1 VENDGELRA
10 APDDLDRPA
19 PAPSLPPSDDRS
31 SLPRGPHPTVGP
43 GTIRMPGWPG
53 PLLAIAGALLGLGA
67 LSGLTLIDSG
77 QLSVEDR
84 SLVAWLAVLGGV
96 LFIAGLT
103 YTAVRQVRVR
113 AFLPP
118 ERYRGPS
125 VLLLLLLVFVITNLV
140 ALPFASDAAA
150 LLLGE
155 GDLSLLGATVILV
168 STQAALLLVTWL
180 FVVRP
185 NALAGLPVPGPDTPA
200 AVRSGLVW
208 GIGGWFVATLVSAV
222 VVLVLQAFGIE
233 AAPQAAEQALSQ
245 IDPWL
250 AVLAL
255 VIVAPIAEEVFFRG
269 VVFNAWL
276 REGGRRAAYVGSAV
290 LFGVIHLNLVAFVPI
305 VILGL
310 ILAWVYERSRN
321 LVAPI
326 VLHAVFNGIN
336 VAVFLLAD
344 AGVIQLPT

>member
-1 VENDGELRA
+1 VEQDGGPA
-10 APDDLDRPA
+10 TSPDEISQPERP
-19 PAPSLPPSDDRS
+19 P

-43 GTIRMPGWPG
+43 GTITMPRWPG
-53 PLLAIAGALLGLGA
+53 PVLAIVGAVLFLGA
-67 LSGLTLIDSG
+67 LSAITMIELDQLTVD
-77 QLSVEDR
+77 DPR
-84 SLVAWLAVLGGV
+84 TVAWIALVGGA
-96 LFIAGLT
+96 LFTAGLV
-103 YTAVRQVRVR
+103 YAAVRQLRVR
-113 AFLPP
+113 AYLPP

-125 VLLLLLLVFVITNLV
+125 VLLLLAIVIVLTNLI

-155 GDLSLLGATVILV
+155 GELSLLGTLVILV
-168 STQAALLLVTWL
+168 STQAALLAVTWY

-185 NALAGLPVPGPDTPA
+185 RTLVGVPVPGPDTPA
-200 AVRSGLVW
+200 AVRSGIVW
-208 GIGGWFVATLVSAV
+208 GLGGWFAATLVSAL
-222 VVLVLQAFGIE
+222 VVLVFGALGID

-250 AVLAL
+250 AILAL
-255 VIVAPIAEEVFFRG
+255 VIIAPIAEEVFFRG

-276 REGGRRAAYVGSAV
+276 REGGRRAAYVGSSV

-305 VILGL
+305 VVLGL

-326 VLHAVFNGIN
+326 VVHAVFNGIN

-344 AGVIQLPT
+344 AGVMQLPT